1 MNRSPRAPGP
11 RTAARVLLPALLLTA
26 LTALTACSS
35 DGDADGG
42 GDGGGSRADG
52 RPGEGTSAPPGPGP
66 SESKRESKP
75 EPEPSAEPSLPDPA
89 DGTDRQA
96 CADGTCEVRVK
107 EGDVVP
113 VPERYGF
120 GAMTVTSVEA
130 GTLVLSAVLYG
141 TEFVNDSGCAM
152 SITGPSA
159 DAPGSIALTCDA
171 GTEGALNGM
180 RLKVAGVAD
189 GAAVLRLRPAP

>member
-1 MNRSPRAPGP
+1 MNRSPWAPGP
-11 RTAARVLLPALLLTA
+11 RTAPARVLLPALLLA
-26 LTALTACSS
+26 ALTACSS
-35 DGDADGG
+35 DGGGG
-42 GDGGGSRADG
+42 GDGGGSRADD
-52 RPGEGTSAPPGPGP
+52 RPGEGTSGPRSPGP
-66 SESKRESKP
+66 SQPKRESKP
-75 EPEPSAEPSLPDPA
+75 EPKPEPSLPDAA

-107 EGDVVP
+107 DGDVVP

-130 GTLVLSAVLYG
+130 GTVVLSAVLYG
-141 TEFVNDSGCAM
+141 TEFVNDSTWPMG
-152 SITGPSA
+152 ITGPSA
-159 DAPGSIALTCDA
+159 DAPGSIDLTCDA

-180 RLKVAGVAD
+180 RLKIAGVAD